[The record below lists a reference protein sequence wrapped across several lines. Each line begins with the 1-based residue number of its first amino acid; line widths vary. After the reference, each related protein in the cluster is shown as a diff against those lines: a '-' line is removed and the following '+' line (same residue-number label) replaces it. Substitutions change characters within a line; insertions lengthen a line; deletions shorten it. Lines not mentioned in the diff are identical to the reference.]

1 MRIKPRKQLFLWT
14 LHGKPYVLLSLGS
27 LAVLILMIEI
37 LL

>member
-1 MRIKPRKQLFLWT
+1 MKFKPRKQLFLWA
-14 LHGKPYVLLSLGS
+14 LRGKPYALLSLGS